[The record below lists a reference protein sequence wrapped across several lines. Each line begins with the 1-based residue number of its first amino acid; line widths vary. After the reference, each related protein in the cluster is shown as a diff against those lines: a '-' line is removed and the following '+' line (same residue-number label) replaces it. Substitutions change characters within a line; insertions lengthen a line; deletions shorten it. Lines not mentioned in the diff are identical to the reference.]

1 MIKSGTKLDSLQNPQ
16 SKEREFSGYQVVM
29 GFYNIYTAINLNT
42 HLHILYCIGEAV
54 CYLNCFCFNFKV
66 V

>member
-1 MIKSGTKLDSLQNPQ
+1 MIKSGTKLDSQQNPQ
-16 SKEREFSGYQVVM
+16 SKEKELSGYQVVM
-29 GFYNIYTAINLNT
+29 GFYNILYSDKFKYASPYTV
-42 HLHILYCIGEAV
+42 GEAV

>member
-42 HLHILYCIGEAV
+42 HLHIGEAV
-54 CYLNCFCFNFKV
+54 CYLNCFCFYFKV